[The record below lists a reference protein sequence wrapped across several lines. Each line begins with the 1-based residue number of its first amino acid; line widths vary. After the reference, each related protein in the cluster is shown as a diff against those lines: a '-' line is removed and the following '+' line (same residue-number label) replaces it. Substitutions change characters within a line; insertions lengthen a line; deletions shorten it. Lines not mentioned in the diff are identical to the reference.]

1 MLIGMM
7 IFVFALM
14 FSALVTSAYSA
25 ISKLFIR
32 PK

>member
-1 MLIGMM
+1 MLMGMM

-14 FSALVTSAYSA
+14 FFTLVTSAYSA

-32 PK
+32 PR